1 MPVKNW
7 AAASMV
13 KNCPVLT
20 LYSFGQQGI
29 VIEFQQNA
37 LPNSWTISLQKIK
50 DIQKLLV
57 SCFDLK

>member
-7 AAASMV
+7 AATNTV
-13 KNCPVLT
+13 NNCPVLA

-37 LPNSWTISLQKIK
+37 LPNSWAISLQNIK
-50 DIQKLLV
+50 DI
-57 SCFDLK
+57 